1 MKYTPNAMKFG
12 NQSRSSSLI
21 INMIFE
27 IADRD
32 PKLKTLADLVS
43 KLIMIVTQIYKFA
56 KFGPKTEMC
65 SNFYETFALE
75 QMEHNNYE
83 YSTWN

>member
-1 MKYTPNAMKFG
+1 MVPKMKYTPNAMKFG

-21 INMIFE
+21 INMILE

-32 PKLKTLADLVS
+32 LKLKTLADLVS
-43 KLIMIVTQIYKFA
+43 ELMMIVTQIYKFV

-65 SNFYETFALE
+65 SNFYET
-75 QMEHNNYE
+75 
-83 YSTWN
+83 WC

>member
-1 MKYTPNAMKFG
+1 MKYTPNAMKFE
-12 NQSRSSSLI
+12 NQSGSSSLI

-27 IADRD
+27 IEDRD

-43 KLIMIVTQIYKFA
+43 KLIVTQIYKFA

-75 QMEHNNYE
+75 QMEHDNYE